1 MTFKEFVR
9 KHFPDARPS
18 GKGFKAKCP
27 VHDDRIPSLS
37 LNEGDRGQVLV
48 YCHAGCST
56 ESIVATLGVLP
67 NDLFTGHQ
75 HTSVA
80 VPSRQ
85 QKQGFST
92 ADDAAKVY
100 RLGEPDSQWAYR
112 DAKGK
117 EVGRTLRWNR
127 LAGKEIRPLS
137 VLQNGWSLSFPP
149 APRVLFNLP
158 AVVAD
163 STAVIYV
170 VEGEK
175 TVDALTSLGFL
186 GTTSMGGAQS
196 PRHSDWSAL
205 AGRSVVILP
214 DNDEPGRKYAGA
226 VTRLLHLVGAT
237 VRIVELPGLPEGG
250 DVADLFDQCT
260 TAEERNVLQKQI
272 EDLTSG
278 AKEVTMTSH
287 PDPAPFT
294 FQPFPTHVLPD
305 TVRAIVVEAARSIGC
320 NEAAVAPAC
329 LTGLGVV
336 IGNWQLRIKEDW
348 VAPPV
353 IWTVL
358 AAESGQRKSPAIDIT
373 LDFFRARQVEHDK
386 RFVERPRGGEK
397 NDAAR
402 PSRLWTDNGTIEGLG
417 KDIATNPKGILFGC
431 DELATW
437 LGALGKYGK
446 GKGIT
451 DEVGWF
457 CSRYGG
463 RGSSS
468 SRADA
473 DRTVLCVD
481 GLLGISG
488 ATTPGTLREL
498 LGPSIR
504 ESGLLARLLIC
515 IPPKQP
521 RVLSADSIS
530 ATTKQAYHDLL
541 GTLLA
546 DAELKIADLS
556 SAAWSEFQA
565 FVEAHGEETDSTED
579 RHLQAAFSK
588 LEELPA
594 RLALIIH
601 VAEGGKGEVTAATML
616 RAIAI
621 TEWFKAQARRSY
633 AFLFDPALP
642 ESLAKAEAERIT
654 GEKVLAFM
662 AGRGEVTVSDLQAGC
677 YALRG
682 SADKARAL
690 MEPLV
695 ASGKVIA
702 SDHPA
707 GSKGGRPT
715 IKYELARHS
724 LSAQPPETWEIEGC
738 ADADV
743 ATEEVTDWTVVE

>member
-1 MTFKEFVR
+1 MRPIDKVL
-9 KHFPDARPS
+9 ARLRDHKPS
-18 GKGFKAKCP
+18 GDGYKACCP
-27 VHDDRIPSLS
+27 AHEDRTPSLS
-37 LNEGDRGQVLV
+37 FKETADGTVLLN
-48 YCHAGCST
+48 CFAGCPPASVT
-56 ESIVATLGVLP
+56 AALGLHP
-67 NDLFTGHQ
+67 SELFSGPQ
-75 HTSVA
+75 EA
-80 VPSRQ
+80 AGPIEPSRE
-85 QKQGFST
+85 KRVF
-92 ADDAAKVY
+92 ARVEDAASAY
-100 RLGEPDSQWAYR
+100 GMGAPHRQWPYL
-112 DAKGK
+112 DAIGR
-117 EVGRTLRWNR
+117 EVGRTLRWN
-127 LAGKEIRPLS
+127 LPDDKEIRPLA
-137 VLQNGWSLSFPP
+137 VCEGGWSRSAPTR
-149 APRVLFNLP
+149 PRVLFNLP
-158 AVVAD
+158 SVIA
-163 STAVIYV
+163 STAAVNYV

-175 TVDALTSLGFL
+175 NVDALAALGFMA
-186 GTTSMGGAQS
+186 TTSMGGAGS
-196 PRHSDWSAL
+196 PHLSDWSPL
-205 AGRSVVILP
+205 IGRSVVILP
-214 DNDEPGRKYAGA
+214 DNEKAGRGYAEA
-226 VTRLLHLVGAT
+226 VTRLLHHVGAT

-250 DVADLFDQCT
+250 DVADLFDKCVT
-260 TAEERNVLQKQI
+260 DEEREALRELI
-272 EDLTSG
+272 ETLTKA
-278 AKEVTMTSH
+278 AKEIVVPSQA
-287 PDPAPFT
+287 APSSLT
-294 FQPFPTHVLPD
+294 FQPFPTDALPD
-305 TVRAIVVEAARSIGC
+305 TVRSIVVEAARSIGC

-336 IGNWQLRIKEDW
+336 IGNWRLRIKGDW

-386 RFVERPRGGEK
+386 RFMERPRSKEK
-397 NDAAR
+397 KDVAR

-446 GKGIT
+446 GKGVT

-481 GLLGISG
+481 GLLGITG

-530 ATTKQAYHDLL
+530 ATTKQAYYELL

-546 DAELKIADLS
+546 DAEPKSAGLS

-601 VAEGGKGEVTAATML
+601 VAEGGEGEVTAATMQ

-633 AFLFDPALP
+633 ALLFGPAPP
-642 ESLAKAEAERIT
+642 ESLAKAEAERVT
-654 GEKVLAFM
+654 EEKVLAFM
-662 AGRGEVTVSDLQAGC
+662 ADRGEVAVRELQAGC

-682 SADKARAL
+682 SADEARAV
-690 MEPLV
+690 MEALA
-695 ASGKVIA
+695 ASGKVVA
-702 SDHPA
+702 VEHQS
-707 GSKGGRPT
+707 GCKGGRPT
-715 IKYELARHS
+715 IKYELASH
-724 LSAQPPETWEIEGC
+724 LVSAQPPETPEIEGC

-743 ATEEVTDWTVVE
+743 ATEEVTDWRLVK

>member
-1 MTFKEFVR
+1 
-9 KHFPDARPS
+9 
-18 GKGFKAKCP
+18 
-27 VHDDRIPSLS
+27 
-37 LNEGDRGQVLV
+37 
-48 YCHAGCST
+48 
-56 ESIVATLGVLP
+56 
-67 NDLFTGHQ
+67 
-75 HTSVA
+75 
-80 VPSRQ
+80 
-85 QKQGFST
+85 
-92 ADDAAKVY
+92 
-100 RLGEPDSQWAYR
+100 
-112 DAKGK
+112 
-117 EVGRTLRWNR
+117 
-127 LAGKEIRPLS
+127 
-137 VLQNGWSLSFPP
+137 
-149 APRVLFNLP
+149 
-158 AVVAD
+158 
-163 STAVIYV
+163 
-170 VEGEK
+170 
-175 TVDALTSLGFL
+175 
-186 GTTSMGGAQS
+186 
-196 PRHSDWSAL
+196 
-205 AGRSVVILP
+205 
-214 DNDEPGRKYAGA
+214 
-226 VTRLLHLVGAT
+226 
-237 VRIVELPGLPEGG
+237 
-250 DVADLFDQCT
+250 
-260 TAEERNVLQKQI
+260 
-272 EDLTSG
+272 
-278 AKEVTMTSH
+278 
-287 PDPAPFT
+287 
-294 FQPFPTHVLPD
+294 
-305 TVRAIVVEAARSIGC
+305 
-320 NEAAVAPAC
+320 
-329 LTGLGVV
+329 
-336 IGNWQLRIKEDW
+336 
-348 VAPPV
+348 V

-386 RFVERPRGGEK
+386 RFMERPRSKEK
-397 NDAAR
+397 NDVAR

-417 KDIATNPKGILFGC
+417 KDIAVNPKGILFGC

-481 GLLGISG
+481 GLLGITG

-530 ATTKQAYHDLL
+530 ATTKQAYYELL

-546 DAELKIADLS
+546 DTELKSAGLS

-601 VAEGGKGEVTAATML
+601 VAEGGEGEVTAATMQ

-633 AFLFDPALP
+633 AVLFDPALP
-642 ESLAKAEAERIT
+642 ESLAKAEAEAERVR
-654 GEKVLAFM
+654 GEKALAFM
-662 AGRGEVTVSDLQAGC
+662 ADRGEVTVSELQAGC

-682 SADKARAL
+682 SADEARAL
-690 MEPLV
+690 MEALA
-695 ASGKVIA
+695 ASGKVVA
-702 SDHPA
+702 VEHQS
-707 GSKGGRPT
+707 GCKGGRPT
-715 IKYELARHS
+715 IKYGLAKHS
-724 LSAQPPETWEIEGC
+724 LSAQPPETREIEGC

-743 ATEEVTDWTVVE
+743 ATEEVTDWRLVE